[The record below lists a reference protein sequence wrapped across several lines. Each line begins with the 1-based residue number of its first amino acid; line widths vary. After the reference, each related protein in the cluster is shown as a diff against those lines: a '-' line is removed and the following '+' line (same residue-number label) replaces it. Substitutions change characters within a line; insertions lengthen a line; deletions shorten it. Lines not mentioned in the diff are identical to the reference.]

1 MAINIQNH
9 SKFLASTIIDTFV
22 EDKPVAAGLSG
33 FFPRVTTPTIYVDL
47 EIERDNDLIAVDV
60 KRYTAGNKNKFSIAT
75 EKKFQPPFYQEE
87 YDFQRD
93 EVYMTTIALGAGL
106 NNASVNQAIAQ
117 RALTNVRRMRNKIE
131 RALRKQYAEVM
142 MTGIVELK
150 SGDSIDFKRKAASL
164 VDLGAAKYWTAGTS
178 DPIDDFTNGGQFLR
192 DEGSSGATVLN
203 AIMRSPALSALLK
216 NTAVKTELDSRRID
230 RGNIGSPEFSTAEG
244 LAFHGQ
250 ISSGDYLVNLWTYNE
265 KYTNDAGATVYY
277 MDGNKVVLLPEDFR
291 GRTAFAGLPDM
302 AMREVGGVSTEM
314 PSVTEAEFLL
324 RAYSDT
330 KTKSSTIELTSAPLA
345 VPVTI
350 DRIYTMQVL
359 A

>member
-9 SKFLASTIIDTFV
+9 SKFLASTIIDSFV

-33 FFPRVTTPTIYVDL
+33 FFPRVTTPTLYVDL

-75 EKKFQPPFYQEE
+75 EKKFKPPFYQEE

-93 EVYMTTIALGAGL
+93 EVYMNTIAMGVGL
-106 NNASVNQAIAQ
+106 ANTQVNQAIAQ
-117 RALTNVRRMRNKIE
+117 RALTNVRRMRNKVE
-131 RALRKQYAEVM
+131 RAVRKQYAEVM

-150 SGDSIDFKRKAASL
+150 SGDSIDYKRKAASM
-164 VDLGAAKYWTAGTS
+164 VDLTGNYWDAAGS
-178 DPIDDFTNGGQFLR
+178 DPIKHFSDGGQFLR

-203 AIMRSPALSALLK
+203 AVMRSPALSALLSNAEFK
-216 NTAVKTELDSRRID
+216 DQLDNRRID
-230 RGNIGSPEFSTAEG
+230 RGSAGAPEFDTAEG

-250 ISSGDYLVNLWTYNE
+250 VSSGDFRVNLWTYNE
-265 KYTNDAGATVYY
+265 KYTNDAGNTTFYL
-277 MDGNKVVLLPEDFR
+277 DSNKVVLIPEDFR

-302 AMREVGGVSTEM
+302 AERNAGGVTAEM
-314 PSVTEAEFLL
+314 PAVTEAEYLI
-324 RAYSDT
+324 RAYSDA
-330 KTKSSTIELTSAPLA
+330 KTKSSTLELTSAPLA